1 MQENYRAGPAHQD
14 QILPIEQQA
23 IEQISLKIICQPFD
37 LEIKVIV
44 KSPDK
49 KRRDFYFNQV
59 SSGIEAVFKN
69 INTLKKADREKF
81 NESRDY
87 RLFHK
92 KEFSLLI
99 LKLQDVF
106 RPPTFFTTAEGI
118 KWSNEKQHPIPP
130 NVYSTVPFLGVGVY
144 RNETRTVG
152 IDPLARTHHILLMEK
167 LDRVNQHS
175 S

>member
-69 INTLKKADREKF
+69 INTLKKQIEKNLMKIEIIDYF
-81 NESRDY
+81 IKKNSR
-87 RLFHK
+87 F
-92 KEFSLLI
+92 
-99 LKLQDVF
+99 
-106 RPPTFFTTAEGI
+106 
-118 KWSNEKQHPIPP
+118 
-130 NVYSTVPFLGVGVY
+130 
-144 RNETRTVG
+144 
-152 IDPLARTHHILLMEK
+152 
-167 LDRVNQHS
+167 
-175 S
+175 